1 MVFING
7 EWYLIKI
14 SLTNIFQRLHIIGQW
29 GICHHNRMGGGVVSL
44 ERKCNKVQQS
54 WTYLYLRYSCG
65 QVLRNNEEI
74 LACRQTF
81 NVKFLGHSSDL
92 FSKWNKML
100 CLVDGRVVIWIYLQH
115 LKVCCGTYDLS
126 PRFLPHCCIFNF
138 MSVRYGQYLSTLLFS
153 QASEHRGK
161 NVPTPKE
168 KKIRN
173 TEE

>member
-1 MVFING
+1 MASGIGLKFH
-7 EWYLIKI
+7 WQ
-14 SLTNIFQRLHIIGQW
+14 NIFERLHIIRQW
-29 GICHHNRMGGGVVSL
+29 GSRPHNRMGRGVAPL
-44 ERKCNKVQQS
+44 EGKWGKVQHS

-65 QVLRNNEEI
+65 QVLWNNEEI
-74 LACRQTF
+74 LACCQTF

-100 CLVDGRVVIWIYLQH
+100 CLVDGGVVIWIYLQH
-115 LKVCCGTYDLS
+115 LKVYCGTCDLS
-126 PRFLPHCCIFNF
+126 PRFPPHCCIFNF
-138 MSVRYGQYLSTLLFS
+138 MSVRHGKYLSILLFN

-161 NVPTPKE
+161 KKKMFQPQRK